1 MIFCIKLLNFIHIGS
16 SDAEIWRHA
25 DFVFFCYLMGRIGLR
40 LNFCLALLLLRTCS
54 YNLHSCNK
62 YALILF
68 NFCVSSTGRHR
79 NVQHRCAHA
88 HRIALRM
95 RALGT
100 RIHYNLLQFTWALQR
115 SSTELPARSV
125 GRFLTCLVQ
134 SGRIFKKKCSVSV
147 GFLYN
152 FFIAICH
159 LFGLTSTSVIIW
171 VFWSYNLLF
180 PCHGQIY

>member
-134 SGRIFKKKCSVSV
+134 SGRIFKKNVLFQLVFYITFSLQYATYSV
-147 GFLYN
+147 
-152 FFIAICH
+152 
-159 LFGLTSTSVIIW
+159 
-171 VFWSYNLLF
+171 
-180 PCHGQIY
+180 